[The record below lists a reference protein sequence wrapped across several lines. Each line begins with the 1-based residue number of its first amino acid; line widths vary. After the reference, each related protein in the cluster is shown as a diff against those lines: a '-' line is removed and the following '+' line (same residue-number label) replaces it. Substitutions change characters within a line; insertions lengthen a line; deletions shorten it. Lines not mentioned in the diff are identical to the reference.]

1 MFLALNVTMEF
12 HMIARWN
19 SANDRMII
27 PTAKADSSYM
37 MKQLKGTEDS
47 I

>member
-1 MFLALNVTMEF
+1 MCVALNVTMEF
-12 HMIARWN
+12 HIITRWN

-27 PTAKADSSYM
+27 PTAKADISYM